1 MYIHF
6 WNKRE
11 QEVLKKLGRTIY
23 KNKQEVKF
31 TDSIHYL
38 ISLLKKNAHLKD
50 RSQILLFLIIRG
62 LQMFKTLI
70 WLIV

>member
-38 ISLLKKNAHLKD
+38 ISL
-50 RSQILLFLIIRG
+50 
-62 LQMFKTLI
+62 
-70 WLIV
+70 

>member
-38 ISLLKKNAHLKD
+38 ISLLKKKCA
-50 RSQILLFLIIRG
+50 
-62 LQMFKTLI
+62 FKRKKSNIT
-70 WLIV
+70 VFNYSRATNV